1 MTSPRTRALPINL
14 ALQGGG
20 AHGAFAWG
28 VMDKLLETGHLD
40 IEGIS
45 GTSAGSMNAVVFA
58 YGRQQAGIDGAR
70 EALEKFWQAVSDAGQ
85 RLSPVKQTAWDSWF
99 RLLGGKGDYSLAFES
114 FKFMTDAFSPYQ
126 LNPTNWNPL
135 LEVLNKHVDFERLN
149 ACKTT
154 KLFLSATNV
163 RTGKVRV
170 FNTNEI
176 TAQAVMASAALP
188 QLFQAVEVDGEHYWD
203 GGYMGNPSLFPL
215 FYGTEARDVLIVH
228 INPIERAT
236 VPKSPTEIYDRV
248 NEVTFNSSLIKE
260 LRAVAFVQKLIDEGW
275 LKETYRDKLKY
286 VLIHSLLAD
295 KALGDLGAASKFY
308 SDWTFLTML
317 RDRGRDAAAA
327 WLDDNLEHVG
337 KRSSVNLRE
346 EFLNSG
352 SEQQPLHETSTRKP
366 AKKSPPKRKV
376 TAARATKRKASKPA
390 PRT

>member
-1 MTSPRTRALPINL
+1 MASRGNNAASQKPINL

-28 VMDKLLETGHLD
+28 VMDKLLEDGRLN

-58 YGRQQAGIDGAR
+58 YGRQQGGADGAR
-70 EALEKFWQAVSDAGQ
+70 AALESFWKAISDAGQ
-85 RLSPVKQTAWDSWF
+85 KLSPVKRTLWDGMF
-99 RLLGGKGDYSLAFES
+99 QAFGGKGDFSATFES

-135 LEVLNKHVDFERLN
+135 LDLLNEHVDFAELN
-149 ACKTT
+149 QCKST

-163 RTGKVRV
+163 RSGKVRV

-176 TAQAVMASAALP
+176 TANAVMASAALP
-188 QLFQAVEVDGEHYWD
+188 QLFQAVEVGGEFYWD

-215 FYGTEARDVLIVH
+215 FYATDARDVLIIH
-228 INPIERAT
+228 INPIERNT
-236 VPKSPTEIYDRV
+236 VPKSPTEIYDWV

-275 LKETYRDKLKY
+275 LKDAYRDKLKY
-286 VLIHSLLAD
+286 VFIHSLRAD
-295 KALGDLGAASKFY
+295 AALSDLGAASKFY
-308 SDWTFLTML
+308 SEWPFLQML

-327 WLDDNLEHVG
+327 WLDENFASVG
-337 KRSSVNLRE
+337 KKSTVNLRK
-346 EFLNSG
+346 EFLDSG
-352 SEQQPLHETSTRKP
+352 SEQAPLAD
-366 AKKSPPKRKV
+366 AKSFNTKSPKAKAGQPGTSK
-376 TAARATKRKASKPA
+376 ARRRA
-390 PRT
+390 